1 MTPAPR
7 RKPALADPGPLRL
20 ARPQGGSPRHP
31 PDADP
36 IGSPEDPR
44 PQPEALARSQGGSPR
59 GRTLPA
65 SIEPMLHIDDLA
77 ELLSCSRRLVERM
90 RSAGKIPKPD
100 IHVGR
105 CPRWKPATIRAWI
118 ERGGNP

>member
-1 MTPAPR
+1 LTPTPR
-7 RKPALADPGPLRL
+7 LKPAVDGPGPVRLADMIDR
-20 ARPQGGSPRHP
+20 
-31 PDADP
+31 
-36 IGSPEDPR
+36 
-44 PQPEALARSQGGSPR
+44 QPEAPADRPQAGSPR

-100 IHVGR
+100 IHVGK

-118 ERGGNP
+118 ERGGKP

>member
-7 RKPALADPGPLRL
+7 RKSPLDGPGPVRL
-20 ARPQGGSPRHP
+20 ANAS
-31 PDADP
+31 DP
-36 IGSPEDPR
+36 PEDPR
-44 PQPEALARSQGGSPR
+44 PEAKP

-77 ELLSCSRRLVERM
+77 ALLSCSRRLVERM
-90 RSAGKIPKPD
+90 RSAGKVPKPD

-105 CPRWKPATIRAWI
+105 CPRWRPATVRAWI
-118 ERGGNP
+118 ERGGRP

>member
-1 MTPAPR
+1 MR
-7 RKPALADPGPLRL
+7 SYRKPALDGPGPLRL
-20 ARPQGGSPRHP
+20 ATPHP
-31 PDADP
+31 PDVDP
-36 IGSPEDPR
+36 IDSPAAPAR
-44 PQPEALARSQGGSPR
+44 PQ

-65 SIEPMLHIDDLA
+65 SIEPLLHIDDLA

-100 IHVGR
+100 IHVGK

-118 ERGGNP
+118 ERGGKP